1 MPCPLEYIDVSQT
14 LFELVLV
21 MNPASVQ
28 KPETLSHSVPCSF
41 HDKFFTGHHITP
53 PSLPKCIKLKGKWY

>member
-21 MNPASVQ
+21 LATTKRENINE
-28 KPETLSHSVPCSF
+28 K
-41 HDKFFTGHHITP
+41 IY
-53 PSLPKCIKLKGKWY
+53 I

>member
-21 MNPASVQ
+21 FNSTSVN
-28 KPETLSHSVPCSF
+28 
-41 HDKFFTGHHITP
+41 
-53 PSLPKCIKLKGKWY
+53 IKNDRPNERAIA